1 MASGFRIGPVGSLGG
16 VQHDFGHLAAKR
28 PFEWA
33 PGALRKLRYDT
44 SCNLSRVR
52 SDAVA
57 AMRETLGI
65 YLDERVAPID
75 AGTACRETEQH
86 APAWCN
92 DDLVAER
99 AHNLTDAYGVA
110 YAPLSH
116 ESSVLCGLDGTS
128 RGGAIAGVANA
139 LRETS
144 ISGRFALAPSKALL
158 RMSDRQ
164 IHVFTWDK
172 ARAYSD
178 RVRNAAAQRFGA
190 ATLPPARIDEY
201 FRLQGCRDPGPGP
214 GCRRDH
220 PPGENRRNALERR
233 TEARALAFEL
243 RIADV
248 PRIGER
254 HSPPMPGRIGL
265 VRKHDREPRL
275 IQRQCHC
282 GADVATAQHDCD
294 GRGKD
299 ACMAIG

>member
-1 MASGFRIGPVGSLGG
+1 

-178 RVRNAAAQRFGA
+178 RVRNAAAIPTSR
-190 ATLPPARIDEY
+190 P
-201 FRLQGCRDPGPGP
+201 
-214 GCRRDH
+214 
-220 PPGENRRNALERR
+220 
-233 TEARALAFEL
+233 
-243 RIADV
+243 
-248 PRIGER
+248 
-254 HSPPMPGRIGL
+254 
-265 VRKHDREPRL
+265 
-275 IQRQCHC
+275 
-282 GADVATAQHDCD
+282 
-294 GRGKD
+294 
-299 ACMAIG
+299 